1 MPGSNVVQKF
11 FGPSPIRSIVSRIM
25 SASLRPFEGP
35 AGPDLEIRRNERL
48 VIHRSAV
55 RPEWID
61 YNGHMNVAYYLLA
74 FDLALD
80 ALFDRIGL
88 TQPYRK
94 AHGVSTFALEV
105 HLCYIREVGPVDPL
119 RFEVQMLDLDEKRF
133 HFLIFLF
140 DDATDEPCAT
150 AEWISAHMDMTTR
163 RMAPFRADIRAPLE
177 KIREAH
183 RDMPWP
189 DQAGRKIGIRR
200 RTVS

>member
-1 MPGSNVVQKF
+1 
-11 FGPSPIRSIVSRIM
+11 M
-25 SASLRPFEGP
+25 SAPARPLPGP
-35 AGPDLEIRRNERL
+35 AGRDLEIRRNERL
-48 VIHRSAV
+48 VVHRSAV
-55 RPEWID
+55 QPEWID

-105 HLCYIREVGPVDPL
+105 HLCYIREVGLADPL

-133 HFLIFLF
+133 HFLICMI
-140 DDATDEPCAT
+140 DDRTGDLCAT

-177 KIREAH
+177 TIRDAH

-189 DQAGRKIGIRR
+189 SQAGRKIGIRR
-200 RTVS
+200 KAS

>member
-1 MPGSNVVQKF
+1 
-11 FGPSPIRSIVSRIM
+11 M
-25 SASLRPFEGP
+25 SAPVRPPQGP

-48 VIHRSAV
+48 VVHRSAV
-55 RPEWID
+55 QPEWID
-61 YNGHMNVAYYLLA
+61 YNGHMNVAHYLLA

-94 AHGVSTFALEV
+94 AHRVSTFALEV
-105 HLCYIREVGPVDPL
+105 HLSYIREVRLEDRL

-133 HFLIFLF
+133 HFLISMV
-140 DDATDEPCAT
+140 DDRTGDLCAT
-150 AEWISAHMDMTTR
+150 AEWISAHMDMTSR
-163 RMAPFRADIRAPLE
+163 RMAPFRDDIRVPLE
-177 KIREAH
+177 RIRDAH

-200 RTVS
+200 RKAS